1 MTITNEIIPN
11 PFNDFSLGR
20 HVEHDPRSRAF
31 ALDDMVRELS
41 IVSGAWDVYV
51 PVLDQDGV
59 GACVGF
65 ATDAAVGSGP
75 IYRALKPE
83 QAAVLST
90 NAQGFQFY
98 SWATQE
104 DEFPGTWYADGTGTD
119 TGSSGLGGAK
129 AAQKHGFIKGYLHAF
144 TFEAFVKSIQ
154 LAPVIVGVNWYDSMF
169 YPDEYG
175 EVKISANAQVAGG
188 HEFLIYGA
196 KVNGSKIQ
204 FLAQNSWGAE
214 WGDRGRFTLSD
225 ATMTRL
231 LGEQGD
237 VTQFVPLDPAPP
249 TPAPDKPS
257 AADLQLWSAMK
268 AWAIKK
274 GLS

>member
-1 MTITNEIIPN
+1 MTITQEIRPN
-11 PFNDFSLGR
+11 PFNEFTLGR

-31 ALDDMVRELS
+31 SLDDQVRELS

-75 IYRALKPE
+75 LYRALNDA
-83 QAAVLST
+83 QATAVMG

-104 DEFPGTWYADGTGTD
+104 DEFPGSWYPDGTGTD

-144 TFEAFVKSIQ
+144 SFEAFVKSIQ
-154 LAPVIVGVNWYDSMF
+154 IAPVIVGVNWYDSMF
-169 YPDEYG
+169 YPDADG
-175 EVKISANAQVAGG
+175 EVKITKDAQVAGG
-188 HEFLIYGA
+188 HEFMIYGA
-196 KVNGSKIQ
+196 KVVGTKIT
-204 FLAQNSWGAE
+204 FLAQNSWGMS
-214 WGDRGRFTLSD
+214 WGINGRFTLSD

-237 VTQFVPLDPAPP
+237 VTQFVPLDPAP
-249 TPAPDKPS
+249 APDKPS

-268 AWAIKK
+268 SWAIKK

>member
-1 MTITNEIIPN
+1 VITNEIMPN
-11 PFNDFSLGR
+11 PFNEFPLGR

-31 ALDDMVRELS
+31 SLDDQVRDLS
-41 IVSGAWDVYV
+41 IISGQWDVYV
-51 PVLDQDGV
+51 PVLDQGAV

-75 IYRALKPE
+75 LYRALSDA
-83 QAAVLST
+83 QATAVMT
-90 NAQGFQFY
+90 NAQAFQFY

-104 DEFPGTWYADGTGTD
+104 DEFPGTWYTDGTGTD

-129 AAQKHGFIKGYLHAF
+129 AAHKHGFIKGYLHAF
-144 TFEAFVKSIQ
+144 SFEAFVKSIQ

-169 YPDEYG
+169 NPSPEG
-175 EVKISANAQVAGG
+175 EVTISKGAEIAGG
-188 HEFLIYGA
+188 HEFMIYGA
-196 KVNGSKIQ
+196 KVTGSSIM
-204 FLAQNSWGAE
+204 FLAQNSWGSG
-214 WGDRGRFTLSD
+214 WGINGRFTISD
-225 ATMTRL
+225 VTMTRL

-257 AADLQLWSAMK
+257 AADLQLWASMK
-268 AWAIKK
+268 AWATVK
-274 GLS
+274 GLR